1 MNSSTE
7 LSFQQRSLFQQ
18 GYQSYSAGELKQLEW
33 GLRFTPS
40 ACSLLTLVG
49 LWLQLPWLLLAV
61 SLLGM
66 WAFFAPG
73 AHPMDLIYN
82 HGVRHLFGAVPLPP
96 NPLQRRLACLAAGVM
111 NATAALLFFLSLPIA
126 AWIVG
131 GMLLVLQVIVI
142 TTHFCTLSYL
152 YEGIMRALG
161 RWHQAMPEQDARRI
175 YEKGATLVDVRGPEE
190 FARDGVA
197 GAVNAPLDGIDA
209 HADELRERGALLLY
223 CQSGMRSQIAA
234 EKLRAAGIE
243 EAYDLGARAKA
254 ERIASE

>member
-1 MNSSTE
+1 MKASTE

-18 GYQSYSAGELKQLEW
+18 GYQTYSAAELKQLEW
-33 GLRFTPS
+33 GLRFTPT
-40 ACSLLTLVG
+40 ACSLITLLG

-61 SLLGM
+61 SALGI

-82 HGVRHLFGAVPLPP
+82 HGVRHLFGAVALPP

-111 NATAALLFFLSLPIA
+111 NAAAALLFFLAMPVA

-131 GMLLVLQVIVI
+131 GLLLVLQVIVI

-152 YEGIMRALG
+152 YEGIMRMLG
-161 RWHQAMPEQDARRI
+161 RWHRALAEDDALRI
-175 YEKGATLVDVRGPEE
+175 YAAGATLVDVRGPEE
-190 FARDGVA
+190 FARDGVE
-197 GAVNAPLDGIDA
+197 GAVNVPLDAIEQ
-209 HADELRERGALLLY
+209 HADELRQRGKLLLY
-223 CQSGMRSQIAA
+223 CQSGMRSQIAT
-234 EKLRAAGIE
+234 EKLHAAGVA

-254 ERIASE
+254 ARIAGG